1 VSDNVKTITLRTLV
15 REPLKVKRMTRT
27 GKPVQVTDNGEPL
40 WILRSANDAADE
52 EERLRVTD
60 EILDEVLRG
69 KPSRISA
76 AKLLEESRR

>member
-1 VSDNVKTITLRTLV
+1 MKTISLRMLV

-40 WILRSANDAADE
+40 WILHPASSTAGE

-60 EILDEVLRG
+60 EILDDVLRER
-69 KPSRISA
+69 PSKISA
-76 AKLLEESRR
+76 ARLLEESRR